1 MVSMIMGHEIYLG
14 EIIFNTVK
22 NELVDDDFVWF
33 KQERKKLEDET
44 FRETNFFLTKQH
56 LIKVE
61 IVANRF
67 TIQKIDRNEIKK
79 VKKEFIIENYRKI
92 KLNKA
97 IIYYK
102 DQNEDDLYLI
112 RPNEDNPENVRRFE
126 EFVKLL

>member
-1 MVSMIMGHEIYLG
+1 MIMGHEIYLG

>member
-1 MVSMIMGHEIYLG
+1 MIMGHEIYLG

-61 IVANRF
+61 IVADGF
-67 TIQKIDRNEIKK
+67 TTQKIDRNEIKK